1 MLDEQKSSQMLKN
14 INSKICTY
22 EPFNDKTCEFLN
34 EVSSDLLKNKK
45 NYPEIVSFA
54 FWCRKSNI
62 NVLKKKYLDNSF
74 RLGRGVVFH
83 ITPKNVAINF
93 AYSFAFGLLSGN
105 SNIVRVAQKNP
116 VNKIII
122 NSFNKIFNKKKFN
135 SLKKSNKFI
144 FYNKNSK
151 ITEIISKFCDAR
163 IIWGGDNTVNRI
175 KQIPTKQFYSPT
187 FNFKFSSKNK
197 NLISRKFNNFNILSN
212 LEKLLDTEIPLIKYN
227 ITSIERKFFD
237 EANRLLPKNNYV
249 GVSVT
254 QGNEYRKKTWSIN
267 KFISVAKKIKDLNKQ
282 PVFFIEKQYSQLINK
297 IKMEVRD
304 VIFPEIDSHL
314 SGPPLVTALSSKL
327 EKAITID
334 NGVMHMMGLAN
345 IPMIILF
352 GPTNSKKFAP
362 KKNNINILD
371 SKILYNSNDIS
382 KITEQDVLNLI

>member
-175 KQIPTKQFYSPT
+175 KQIPTKPRCVDISFSDRYSLSIIHLNEKSNLNKIT
-187 FNFKFSSKNK
+187 AGFFNDSYTMGQNACSSPHIIIWYRTKQKFIEKYWNKIYLLSKNK
-197 NLISRKFNNFNILSN
+197 FILNNELAIKKYLNQCENLINYQNIKFKKNYDNYLYVSNLKNINSN
-212 LEKLLDTEIPLIKYN
+212 LEKIRGMYGTFYQI
-227 ITSIERKFFD
+227 
-237 EANRLLPKNNYV
+237 
-249 GVSVT
+249 
-254 QGNEYRKKTWSIN
+254 
-267 KFISVAKKIKDLNKQ
+267 
-282 PVFFIEKQYSQLINK
+282 
-297 IKMEVRD
+297 
-304 VIFPEIDSHL
+304 
-314 SGPPLVTALSSKL
+314 
-327 EKAITID
+327 
-334 NGVMHMMGLAN
+334 
-345 IPMIILF
+345 
-352 GPTNSKKFAP
+352 
-362 KKNNINILD
+362 KKNNFLFLKKIINNKYQTITYSGISKKTLKENIINQNLKGIDRIVPVGKALDIDIKWDGYDLVHYLTRVINI
-371 SKILYNSNDIS
+371 
-382 KITEQDVLNLI
+382 V